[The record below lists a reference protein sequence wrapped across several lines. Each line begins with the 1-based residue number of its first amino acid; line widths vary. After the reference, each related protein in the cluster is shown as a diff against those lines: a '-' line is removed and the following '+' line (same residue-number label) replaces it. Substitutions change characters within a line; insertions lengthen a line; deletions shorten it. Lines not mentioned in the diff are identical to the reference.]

1 MLINARFF
9 IGMNFTFAASAA
21 PMLVI
26 EVSYPVC
33 RVQLT
38 SAYNSLW
45 YSGNIVV
52 SWTTFGTPP
61 PDRGGSPPSSRASP
75 PCCKSASSGCTRVP
89 SLPSSP
95 PTHPAHLQTL
105 AYYHADG
112 DENEVHA
119 ADCVLH
125 RRDPAYHLRAKGF
138 NVFNFVISLA
148 LIFNQYGHPIA
159 LAHLKW
165 KYDIVHV
172 VWLAFDGAFIHFNI
186 LETKNL
192 SLEETAALF
201 DGKEAVECLEQV
213 AHVAQGKHEVK
224 EDVNEKGSGCY
235 SPPELSYV

>member
-1 MLINARFF
+1 RLDLACLTNGYLAQRLHDDRPAVASALSLGEDAVLLGAVIMVISALGMLINARFF

-52 SWTTFGTPP
+52 TV
-61 PDRGGSPPSSRASP
+61 DRGGSPPSSRASP
-75 PCCKSASSGCTRVP
+75 PCCKSAS
-89 SLPSSP
+89 
-95 PTHPAHLQTL
+95 TL

-165 KYDIVHV
+165 KYD
-172 VWLAFDGAFIHFNI
+172 
-186 LETKNL
+186 
-192 SLEETAALF
+192 
-201 DGKEAVECLEQV
+201 
-213 AHVAQGKHEVK
+213 
-224 EDVNEKGSGCY
+224 
-235 SPPELSYV
+235 